1 MGDGHSLQLSV
12 AKTMIVSGVVRAS
25 RPDRG
30 LRQLN
35 SLAKWGFTLAGGLG
49 AAAAR
54 SPGKIA
60 SVDPYGTSTFAD
72 MAERTTAMASGIA
85 ASGFTKDCKF
95 AVLARNHSAMVE
107 CMVAASKLG
116 ADLVLL
122 NTGLAARSIEEIIK
136 QHTVDALFVDDD
148 FEPQVRYLP
157 AEIRLI
163 STHPNSVVP
172 QRRSIEHLISAGAR
186 TKAVAPPKQPGKLM
200 VLTSGT
206 TGYAHGCTPT
216 HATWLRRNRRDVVP
230 DAAARDEVMLLSAPL
245 FHT

>member
-95 AVLARNHSAMVE
+95 GVLARNHSAMVE

-148 FEPQVRYLP
+148 FEPQVRYQP
-157 AEIRLI
+157 AEIPRI

-186 TKAVAPPKQPGKLM
+186 TKSGGAAETTGKA
-200 VLTSGT
+200 SGT
-206 TGYAHGCTPT
+206 HLGYYWHAQGCTPT
-216 HATWLRRNRRDVVP
+216 QPPGFGAIAAMLSRMPLRATK
-230 DAAARDEVMLLSAPL
+230 
-245 FHT
+245 